1 MSIPGTKGR
10 VGCMT
15 DDHAGYVAEMRF
27 RAVAQS
33 SHDAIIIANQ
43 SGTILFW
50 NKGAEDI
57 FGYESEEIVGH
68 PLTRLM
74 PERYRQ
80 AHQGGLERYTKTG
93 TTRILGETV
102 ELHGLRKSGEEF
114 PLELTLSTW
123 REGERIFF
131 SGIIRDIFHRKV
143 AEEAL
148 RQSEEKYRAIFD
160 QAVEG
165 IYQATPGGRFLNVNP
180 ALSHLLGYDSP
191 QALIETITDIGTQLY
206 VEPTRRQEFCRMLE
220 AQHVL
225 SDFESQLYCADG
237 RKIWVSET
245 ARVIRGADGQV
256 QWFQGFLIDISGRK
270 QAEELLERQTRLQAE
285 NLYLQEEVLEVGAF
299 GDLVGQS
306 PALRNVIRQIDLVA
320 PTEATV
326 LILGESGTGKEL
338 VAREIHKR
346 SQRREQPL
354 IRVNCASIPRELFE
368 SEFFGHAKGA
378 FTGAMADR
386 AGRFEAA
393 NGGTIFLDEVG
404 EIPLDLQSKFLR
416 VLQEQ
421 QYERVGE
428 DRTRQIDVRVIAA
441 TNKNLKQEVEL
452 GRFRQDLY
460 YRLNVFPLEIAPL
473 RDRKEDIPLLAEYF
487 LTVGSTKL
495 HCPRPRLTN
504 GLVAQLQRY
513 DWPGNVRELQNI
525 IERGLIL
532 SGRQGLE
539 FDIPRVGE
547 KAGLPFSGER
557 ADDIGMSGREV
568 VPEGEMRRIERAN
581 TIAALRQAGGK
592 VYGRGG
598 AAERLGIKP
607 TTLIARM
614 KKMGIGKTSLM
625 QSEIIRE

>member
-1 MSIPGTKGR
+1 
-10 VGCMT
+10 MT

-165 IYQATPGGRFLNVNP
+165 IYQAMPGGRFLNVNP

>member
-165 IYQATPGGRFLNVNP
+165 IYQAMPGGRFLNVNP

>member
-33 SHDAIIIANQ
+33 SHDAIIIADQ

-495 HCPRPRLTN
+495 HCPRPRLTK

>member
-1 MSIPGTKGR
+1 
-10 VGCMT
+10 MT

-33 SHDAIIIANQ
+33 SHDAIIIADQ

-50 NKGAEDI
+50 NKGAKEI
-57 FGYESEEIVGH
+57 FGYDSEETVGQ

-74 PERYRQ
+74 PERYRKP
-80 AHQGGLERYTKTG
+80 HQDGFDRYTKTG
-93 TTRILGETV
+93 TTRILGETI

-131 SGIIRDIFHRKV
+131 SGIIRDISHRKA

-165 IYQATPGGRFLNVNP
+165 IYQATPRGRFLNVNP

-191 QALIETITDIGTQLY
+191 QALIETVTDIGTQLY
-206 VEPTRRQEFCRMLE
+206 VEPTRRQEFCRTLE
-220 AQHVL
+220 SQHVL

-245 ARVIRGADGQV
+245 ARVIRDAEGTV

-428 DRTRQIDVRVIAA
+428 DRTRQVDVRVIAA

-460 YRLNVFPLEIAPL
+460 YRLNVFPLEIVPL

-495 HCPRPRLTN
+495 HCPRPRFTK
-504 GLVAQLQRY
+504 GLMAQLQRY

-557 ADDIGMSGREV
+557 ADDIVMPGREV
-568 VPEGEMRRIERAN
+568 VPEREMRRIERAN
-581 TIAALRQAGGK
+581 TIAALRKAGGK

-614 KKMGIGKTSLM
+614 KKMGISKTFPSL
-625 QSEIIRE
+625 SESTRE